1 MKEVL
6 SFTIFEYGDIKI
18 TIGGIFL
25 ALAIILITKIFI
37 RFLNKIVLNRF
48 FKHRDI
54 DYGRSF
60 AIKAIIKYI
69 MYFIAFLIIL
79 KVFGAR
85 LSVVL
90 LGSAGLLVGIGLGLQ
105 STFND
110 LLSGIILLI
119 EGNVEIGDIV
129 VINGMVGVVQRIG
142 LRTSKVKTRDM
153 VSIIVPNSHLVGD
166 QVTNWSHNESP
177 ARFQIDFGVAY
188 NSDIDQVEN
197 VALQCIKAHPDVL
210 EKPASTIQIV
220 NYGSSSID
228 FRLYFFSDEFF
239 YIEKVKSDLR
249 KMLFKAL
256 KKNNIEIPFPQRDLW
271 IKNYNPKSEN

>member
-6 SFTIFEYGDIKI
+6 SFTIFQYGDIKI

-25 ALAIILITKIFI
+25 ALAIILLTKLFI
-37 RFLNKIVLNRF
+37 RLLNRIFLNRF

-110 LLSGIILLI
+110 LLSGIILLV
-119 EGNVEIGDIV
+119 EGNVEIGDVV

-177 ARFQIDFGVAY
+177 ARFEIDFGVSY
-188 NSDIDQVEN
+188 NSDIDQVEK
-197 VALQCIKAHPDVL
+197 VALKCVELHPDVL
-210 EKPASTIQIV
+210 EKPASSIQII
-220 NYGSSSID
+220 NFGSSSVD

-256 KKNNIEIPFPQRDLW
+256 RKNGIEIPFPQRDIWL
-271 IKNYNPKSEN
+271 KNYNPKTEN